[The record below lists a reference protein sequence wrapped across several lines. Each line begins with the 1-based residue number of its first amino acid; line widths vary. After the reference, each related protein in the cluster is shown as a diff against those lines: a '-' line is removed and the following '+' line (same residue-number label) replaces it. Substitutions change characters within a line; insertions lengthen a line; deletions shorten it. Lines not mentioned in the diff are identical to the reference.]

1 MEGDRFMSNKLT
13 QTVRGFWEEEDG
25 LGTLEILLIVAV
37 LVIIAIAFR
46 KWIMKWVQSLFTAAD
61 TQITNQSGSIPGDA
75 STISP

>member
-1 MEGDRFMSNKLT
+1 MSNKLA
-13 QTVRGFWEEEDG
+13 QTVRGFWDEEDG

-46 KWIMKWVQSLFTAAD
+46 KWIMKWVQSLFTSAD
-61 TQITNQSGSIPGDA
+61 TQITNQSGSIQGDA